1 MAITSTPPLLPLPAL
16 PYGPDVDILFKA
28 AKAGNLA
35 SLQQAIDHP
44 ANASYWGTPHGRF
57 VLRYLASCSANH
69 CRWDTVAYFCEVRG
83 VPVDAVRAE
92 DGLWQM
98 PGIPVE
104 VLAKVD
110 SQMTPLIGAICG
122 SKEDLA
128 MFLLRLP
135 GQVPGQNR
143 CIDGVQSKELVRQ
156 GADMATFF
164 PTRLCVQ
171 RQYIPTYLYYA
182 SSSSSIRHGASRSLN
197 AR

>member
-1 MAITSTPPLLPLPAL
+1 MGCGWCGFT
-16 PYGPDVDILFKA
+16 
-28 AKAGNLA
+28 
-35 SLQQAIDHP
+35 
-44 ANASYWGTPHGRF
+44 
-57 VLRYLASCSANH
+57 
-69 CRWDTVAYFCEVRG
+69 
-83 VPVDAVRAE
+83 AE
-92 DGLWQM
+92 
-98 PGIPVE
+98 E
-104 VLAKVD
+104 VLELD
-110 SQMTPLIGAICG
+110 SQMMPLIGAICG

-135 GQVPGQNR
+135 GQVPGLNR

-156 GADMATFF
+156 GADRATFF